1 MGLPLAAGLAL
12 ALAAARKNWGPPLWV
27 ALMVGIGLRLAVLVI
42 AARDGWQPYDLA
54 NDFRDTADA
63 VLAGHDPLV
72 TVRDGGWHFL
82 PFLAY
87 VLAGVSHVGQL
98 LGIPWNVAARLL
110 PVLADIALIP
120 LIGRLA
126 AHQTANQP
134 NDPRTDPAP
143 GLVAGERAVSAFRS
157 ACLLYAC
164 VPLAVMVS
172 AIHGQFAPITL
183 LFAVAALLA
192 GRAGRPAIAG
202 LFAGLAV
209 TSSSWAVLVVLG
221 ALAAAPTLRH
231 RLTVLAW
238 TAAIPALFL
247 SSSTLLLGTPPHRLP
262 STAAAALSAR
272 PVVGDW
278 GWTAVATSGHLVES
292 SILGRIGSILL
303 AGALLAAAWW
313 WRKAD
318 PVTLILALLLVF
330 LVVTYRFGTQYL
342 LWPVPFLIARSGRGT
357 WPALTGASA
366 WAAVGYLYLTRL
378 PWDSWLNARNWWAL
392 SSLVVVVLLLCALPV
407 RSLPRTRTR
416 TTRTRRP
423 RAPET
428 PAAASSSA
436 VVGGAPPGR
445 SG

>member
-1 MGLPLAAGLAL
+1 VIHVLVMGLPLAAGLGL
-12 ALAAARKNWGPPLWV
+12 ALAAARKNWAPRLWV

-63 VLAGHDPLV
+63 VLAGRDPLV
-72 TVRDGGWHFL
+72 TVREGGWHFL

-87 VLAGVSHVGQL
+87 LLAGESLLGQL
-98 LGIPWNVAARLL
+98 LVIPWNVSARLL

-120 LIGRLA
+120 LVGRLA
-126 AHQTANQP
+126 TPQTASQATCP
-134 NDPRTDPAP
+134 PTDPAP
-143 GLVAGERAVSAFRS
+143 GPVAEEQAVLAFRS

-183 LFAVAALLA
+183 LIAVAALLA
-192 GRAGRPAIAG
+192 GRAGRPAVAG

-221 ALAAAPTLRH
+221 ALAAAPTIRH

-238 TAAIPALFL
+238 TAAIPAMFL
-247 SSSTLLLGTPPHRLP
+247 TSSTLLLGTPPHRLP
-262 STAAAALSAR
+262 AAAAAALSAR

-278 GWTAVATSGHLVES
+278 GWTAVATGGHLMES
-292 SILGRIGSILL
+292 SALGRIGSILL

-318 PVTLILALLLVF
+318 PVTLVLALLLVF

-357 WPALTGASA
+357 WPALATASV
-366 WAAVGYLYLTRL
+366 WAAVGYLVLTRL
-378 PWDSWLNARNWWAL
+378 PWDIWLNARNWWAL
-392 SSLVVVVLLLCALPV
+392 SSLVVIVLLIRALPV
-407 RSLPRTRTR
+407 RPL
-416 TTRTRRP
+416 TRTRRP
-423 RAPET
+423 PAPE
-428 PAAASSSA
+428 
-436 VVGGAPPGR
+436 APISVAEPIA
-445 SG
+445 